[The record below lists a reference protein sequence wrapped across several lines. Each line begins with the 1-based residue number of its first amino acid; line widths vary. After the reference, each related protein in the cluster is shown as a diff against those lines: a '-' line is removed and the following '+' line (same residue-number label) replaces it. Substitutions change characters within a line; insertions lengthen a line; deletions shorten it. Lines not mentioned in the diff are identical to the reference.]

1 MQPIDIESVIKD
13 LITVSP
19 DRKYS
24 LAWSSSGK
32 IGVLQLEDDW
42 PVLGFRETHGA
53 ILKAGFSPDM
63 RQIVAENEDG
73 TVSIWFT
80 KIEIGGCKCAS
91 PEDIVLFMSAN
102 CNVPYINID
111 PKSHARNKL
120 RYHVS
125 LRDFTSANDD
135 WFCW

>member
-24 LAWSSSGK
+24 MAWSSSGK

-42 PVLGFRETHGA
+42 PVLGFREAHGA

-80 KIEIGGCKCAS
+80 KTEIGGCKCAS
-91 PEDIVLFMSAN
+91 PDNIVLFMSAN
-102 CNVPYINID
+102 CSVPYININ
-111 PKSHARNKL
+111 PKANARNKL

-125 LRDFTSANDD
+125 LRDFTWANDD